1 MAEIRVRTAVLSDAN
16 AIAEVTQRSRA
27 EGFKGVLP
35 APSLQE
41 PLSWRLHLITEA
53 LKDDARAILVAVSGK
68 DIVGQCTYDP
78 WMRDDPP
85 GPKDVSE
92 IKDLYVDPSSWRR
105 GVGRR
110 LLDATIND
118 LRERG
123 SREVVIATFAAA
135 ERALAFYAGAGFVKV
150 PDWRVVN
157 FYNGQPMVR
166 LRLSL
171 ASERETI

>member
-1 MAEIRVRTAVLSDAN
+1 MAEIRLRPAVLSDAI
-16 AIAEVTQRSRA
+16 AIAEVTRRSRA

-35 APSLQE
+35 ASSLQE
-41 PLSWRLHLITEA
+41 TLPGRLNLITEA
-53 LKDDARAILVAVSGK
+53 LNEETRVTLVVVSGE

-92 IKDLYVDPSSWRR
+92 ITDLYVDPSAWHR

-118 LRERG
+118 LRDRG
-123 SREVVIATFAAA
+123 SREVVLATFAAA
-135 ERALAFYAGAGFVKV
+135 ERALAFYAGAGFVKD
-150 PDWRVVN
+150 PDWNVVHVSN
-157 FYNGQPMVR
+157 RQPMVR

-171 ASERETI
+171 ASGRKTV